1 MISYDGHFYSVYL
14 FLLAVFAFPACE
26 RVTDLRPEGNGTVVV
41 ACVLT
46 QEEKQILR
54 LSLTDQ
60 ASAME
65 NEQLKKA
72 VVQVY
77 DETEMRLAGK
87 FTFVENNR
95 WESNFAAIPLHN
107 YRLEIDVDGLSRVSA
122 RTTMPDLPQIK
133 AVIKKPVKET
143 ETIEDAFPDNE
154 AGIRFQTS
162 SLPQGAVW
170 IIRKDHNPSSGE
182 LIICEEI
189 ATSLLNVDP
198 FNLTGSNLRFS
209 YIGPG
214 STLDNQLPSGPMVIT
229 AFYRYVQEQP
239 LHNVYLRIPP
249 VWEGGERETKDPDD
263 FFSVAGDSFT
273 SDYDWRGLKEEQERG
288 YLLFMSVSEEYDR
301 FLKELLI
308 EERNIEQS
316 KDFFAAL
323 FKHENIFSN
332 IEGGTG
338 IFGSYSQAR
347 SFWNY
352 GQFAE
357 APLHLLETP

>member
-1 MISYDGHFYSVYL
+1 MRI
-14 FLLAVFAFPACE
+14 
-26 RVTDLRPEGNGTVVV
+26 
-41 ACVLT
+41 
-46 QEEKQILR
+46 
-54 LSLTDQ
+54 SLTGQ
-60 ASAME
+60 PSAAGY
-65 NEQLKKA
+65 EQLRNA

-77 DETEMRLAGK
+77 DETEARLAGR
-87 FTFVENNR
+87 FSYVEKND
-95 WESNFAAIPLHN
+95 WESEFSALPQHT
-107 YRLEIDVDGLSRVSA
+107 YRLEIDVEGFSHVSA

-133 AVIKKPVKET
+133 AVINIPMKVTDTFE
-143 ETIEDAFPDNE
+143 EAFPDNE

-170 IIRKDHNPSSGE
+170 IIRKDRNPSSGE

-198 FNLTGSNLRFS
+198 FNLTGSDLRFP
-209 YIGPG
+209 YTGPG
-214 STLDNQLPSGPMVIT
+214 SPQDLQPPSGPMVRT

-263 FFSVAGDSFT
+263 FFSVAGASFM
-273 SDYDWRGLKEEQERG
+273 SDYDLRGLKEEQERG

-301 FLKELLI
+301 FFKELLI
-308 EERNIEQS
+308 EECNQEQS

-323 FKHENIFSN
+323 FKHENFFSN

-338 IFGSYSQAR
+338 VFGSYSQAR

-352 GQFAE
+352 NQFVE

>member
-1 MISYDGHFYSVYL
+1 MDRIIGHFCFVCL
-14 FLLAVFAFPACE
+14 FLPAVLAFSACE
-26 RVTDLRPEGNGTVVV
+26 RATDLRSEGSGTIVVE
-41 ACVLT
+41 CVLT
-46 QEEKQILR
+46 QENKQTIQ
-54 LSLTDQ
+54 LSLTGQ
-60 ASAME
+60 SSAADYE
-65 NEQLKKA
+65 SLRNA

-77 DETEMRLAGK
+77 DETEARLAGS
-87 FTFVENNR
+87 FSYVEKND
-95 WESNFAAIPLHN
+95 WESEFSALPQHT
-107 YRLEIDVDGLSRVSA
+107 YRLEIDVEGFSHISA
-122 RTTMPDLPQIK
+122 RTTMPDFPRIK
-133 AVIKKPVKET
+133 AVIKKPVKVT
-143 ETIEDAFPDNE
+143 DTIEEAFPDNE

-170 IIRKDHNPSSGE
+170 IIRKDRNPSSGE
-182 LIICEEI
+182 LIICEEL

-198 FNLTGSNLRFS
+198 FNLTGSDLRFP
-209 YIGPG
+209 YTGPE
-214 STLDNQLPSGPMVIT
+214 SPQDFYLPSGRMVIT
-229 AFYRYVQEQP
+229 GFSWYVQEQP
-239 LHNVYLRIPP
+239 LHNVFLRIPP

-263 FFSVAGDSFT
+263 FFSVAGPSFM

-308 EERNIEQS
+308 EERNLEQT

-352 GQFAE
+352 DQFVD